1 MTPPTPSSAAQLYHN
16 LVRISRALRAS
27 AGAGGLTAGS
37 SSALWTI
44 VNNSPIRLSEIADRE
59 SVAAPTMSRVVA
71 ALENDGYV
79 ERTVDPD
86 DGRARLFNATP
97 AGVELIT
104 NSGSRKAQA
113 LSAAIAELSDDEK
126 ARVHDGLAILAR
138 ALTAPNLVSTTAHAP
153 TTIDEES

>member
-1 MTPPTPSSAAQLYHN
+1 MTPPTPSNAAQLYHN
-16 LVRISRALRAS
+16 LVRITRALRAT

-44 VNNSPIRLSEIADRE
+44 VNHSPIRLSEIAERE

-79 ERTVDPD
+79 ERSVDPD

-104 NSGSRKAQA
+104 SSGSRKAQA
-113 LSAAIAELSDDEK
+113 LSAAIAELSDQDK

-138 ALTAPNLVSTTAHAP
+138 ALTEQNLVSTTDAS